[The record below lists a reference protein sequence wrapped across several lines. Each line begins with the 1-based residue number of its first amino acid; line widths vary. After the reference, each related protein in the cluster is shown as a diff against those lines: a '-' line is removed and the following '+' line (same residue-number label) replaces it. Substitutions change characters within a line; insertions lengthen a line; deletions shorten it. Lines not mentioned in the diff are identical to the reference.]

1 MVSSR
6 RAPNSPIHCT
16 KENTRAPPPRR
27 MYTLSFKSFE
37 EVEKL
42 RMKMFPRIIQRDDI
56 GKNYYLS
63 DLELFFNDRKNPR
76 LLFTSNSYYNN
87 KYFYNSSAFQSEKRK
102 SLNTFLHTRKPGTKL
117 LNGSVHLSTRETKT
131 RVYTS
136 KCTQVRNAAKDR
148 DTRKN
153 FFPRGTH
160 EKGVLHGQT
169 AIGQGS

>member
-42 RMKMFPRIIQRDDI
+42 RMKMFPRIIQRNDI

-63 DLELFFNDRKNPR
+63 DLELFFNRKNPR
-76 LLFTSNSYYNN
+76 LLLRAIRITIINIFTIHPLFDQR
-87 KYFYNSSAFQSEKRK
+87 KEKVW
-102 SLNTFLHTRKPGTKL
+102 TRF
-117 LNGSVHLSTRETKT
+117 
-131 RVYTS
+131 
-136 KCTQVRNAAKDR
+136 CTQENQARNFWTAVYIYLHAKPRHECIRVSAHKYETQQRTVIRVKTFFLVVRMKRGCCMDR
-148 DTRKN
+148 Q
-153 FFPRGTH
+153 P
-160 EKGVLHGQT
+160 
-169 AIGQGS
+169 

>member
-37 EVEKL
+37 KVEKL

-63 DLELFFNDRKNPR
+63 DLELFFNRKNPR
-76 LLFTSNSYYNN
+76 LLFTSNSHYNN

-102 SLNTFLHTRKPGTKL
+102 SLNTFLCIQE
-117 LNGSVHLSTRETKT
+117 N
-131 RVYTS
+131 
-136 KCTQVRNAAKDR
+136 QARN
-148 DTRKN
+148 
-153 FFPRGTH
+153 F
-160 EKGVLHGQT
+160 
-169 AIGQGS
+169 

>member
-27 MYTLSFKSFE
+27 MYTPSFKSFE

-63 DLELFFNDRKNPR
+63 DLELFFNRKNPR
-76 LLFTSNSYYNN
+76 LLLRAIRITIINIFTIHPLFDQR
-87 KYFYNSSAFQSEKRK
+87 KEK
-102 SLNTFLHTRKPGTKL
+102 
-117 LNGSVHLSTRETKT
+117 V
-131 RVYTS
+131 
-136 KCTQVRNAAKDR
+136 
-148 DTRKN
+148 
-153 FFPRGTH
+153 
-160 EKGVLHGQT
+160 
-169 AIGQGS
+169 

>member
-76 LLFTSNSYYNN
+76 LLLRAIRITIINIFTIHPLFNQR
-87 KYFYNSSAFQSEKRK
+87 KEK
-102 SLNTFLHTRKPGTKL
+102 
-117 LNGSVHLSTRETKT
+117 V
-131 RVYTS
+131 
-136 KCTQVRNAAKDR
+136 
-148 DTRKN
+148 
-153 FFPRGTH
+153 
-160 EKGVLHGQT
+160 
-169 AIGQGS
+169 